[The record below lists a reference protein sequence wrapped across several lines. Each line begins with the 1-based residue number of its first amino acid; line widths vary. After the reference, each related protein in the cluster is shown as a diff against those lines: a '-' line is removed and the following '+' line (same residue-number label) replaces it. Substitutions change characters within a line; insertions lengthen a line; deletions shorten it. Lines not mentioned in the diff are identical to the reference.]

1 MMAEMIRRTG
11 GRREK
16 GNVVLLWKFESIP
29 AVSGSMCPKDLS
41 VGLISDSFHL
51 DREEGGREGGREG
64 GKGLSCLMEE
74 AAAAAASIYSVN
86 QDECVCTTYEVLNG
100 PPLRGEE
107 EISRETSKETLSG

>member
-1 MMAEMIRRTG
+1 MAACVPKISR
-11 GRREK
+11 
-16 GNVVLLWKFESIP
+16 S
-29 AVSGSMCPKDLS
+29 VSL
-41 VGLISDSFHL
+41 VTLFIWTE
-51 DREEGGREGGREG
+51 RREG

-74 AAAAAASIYSVN
+74 AAAAAAASIYSVN